1 MYVDD
6 IINIHNS
13 YQQAKQVIQT
23 VYQIQQFNRL
33 FFYDQIGIYRLL
45 FSISPVHRPDEDR
58 TYIFPTYSSISAYNE
73 QREAH

>member
-45 FSISPVHRPDEDR
+45 FSISSNNEAIEFCDK
-58 TYIFPTYSSISAYNE
+58 YAKASAAI
-73 QREAH
+73 R

>member
-1 MYVDD
+1 MGVGMYVDD

-45 FSISPVHRPDEDR
+45 FSISSNNEAIGIMQTWLKH
-58 TYIFPTYSSISAYNE
+58 YSLSSTVDGI
-73 QREAH
+73 